1 MAKAQLIRVVLF
13 LKQDQQG
20 TPENTLFF
28 FSSVKHGNRYKIS
41 FPFHNMAWVLY
52 ESMS

>member
-28 FSSVKHGNRYKIS
+28 FFGKARQPVQDFFCLPQHGLGL
-41 FPFHNMAWVLY
+41 V
-52 ESMS
+52 